1 MSELGVVLVHRDGS
15 LSQILK
21 LFLLQLDNFLGNM
34 MRTESGFELRP
45 VDAFSFLMG
54 FHISIPLVGYRARK
68 LVRGQ

>member
-34 MRTESGFELRP
+34 MRTESGFELWP
-45 VDAFSFLMG
+45 VDAFGFLMG
-54 FHISIPLVGYRARK
+54 FHISIPPVSYRARK